1 MTEATA
7 LALAHPAVSDSARH
21 ASAVAELSVAVAS
34 ELGLDASGLHEVRLV
49 ALLHDVGKA
58 ETPPALL
65 DKPGPLSAEERE
77 EVERHPVH
85 GQELVERTDPSL
97 ASIAC
102 AIRACHERWDG
113 TGYPDGLP
121 GKNIPLSARIVFCCD
136 AFDVMTSDRAY
147 RPALGERRA
156 RGELLAGAATQF
168 DPTVVRALL
177 RVVDARAGAV
187 DDADER
193 DSEREPA
200 LAIAR

>member
-1 MTEATA
+1 MTEAAA
-7 LALAHPAVSDSARH
+7 LALAHPAVDDAARH
-21 ASAVAELSVAVAS
+21 ASSVAELSVAVAS
-34 ELGLDASGLHEVRLV
+34 ELGLDANALHEVKLV

-65 DKPGPLSAEERE
+65 EKPGPLSARERE
-77 EVERHPVH
+77 EMERHTIR

-97 ASIAC
+97 ASIAR

-113 TGYPDGLP
+113 TGYPDGLA
-121 GKNIPLSARIVFCCD
+121 GQEIPLSARIVFCCD

-168 DPTVVRALL
+168 DPTVVRAAL
-177 RVVDARAGAV
+177 RVLDASAGASES
-187 DDADER
+187 AA
-193 DSEREPA
+193 DSERVPP